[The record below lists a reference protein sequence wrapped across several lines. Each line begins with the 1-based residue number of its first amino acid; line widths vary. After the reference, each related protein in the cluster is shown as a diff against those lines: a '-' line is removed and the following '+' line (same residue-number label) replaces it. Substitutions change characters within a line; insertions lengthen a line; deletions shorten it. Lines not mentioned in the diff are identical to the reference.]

1 MGMILEY
8 IEREEALLSIL
19 LVALLF
25 AAFFFYLYRRERKWR
40 LQAENVVWEKMG
52 FQECFCDTNE
62 ECFVSLR
69 AKDLKVQYVSENFW
83 RMLGIKD
90 ETFRNDI
97 ESIVQLI
104 TPQEK
109 RRILGLLKAWP
120 QADEPV
126 IYIDTTYHK
135 LGEDV
140 LRHGKFQVWCT
151 DAGLTYLCSLR
162 DDTRE
167 AARYAQ
173 LEEKLARAYDE
184 SKQKTDFLSN
194 MSHEIRTP
202 MNGISGMLKLMRMH
216 LGDTKA
222 IEEYLGRM
230 EDLTQFLLTL
240 INDIL
245 DMSRIESGKMELEKA
260 PFDLFT
266 LAEKLDIMFRGTAEA
281 KGIIWDL
288 KMQDFDT
295 RYVLGDEMR
304 LSQVIINFIS
314 NAYKFTPAGGKVT
327 VLFRQMD
334 KINGSVHLM
343 IRVKDTGKG
352 IREDFIS
359 KIFRPFEQEDAS
371 TAHNYG
377 GSGLGMAIADRIVKL
392 MNGQILVESEEGKGS
407 EFSVYLTLP
416 IAEDKNQQIP
426 TGEFAERVSISSV
439 PGQSKAAKGDAF
451 RQTKAAADQAG
462 QIIQTGEYTEK
473 NAETFMQAR
482 QQLEYGTE
490 HAVQAEES
498 TFSLKGLRILL
509 AEDNDINAEIAMEI
523 LGMEGILLERA
534 RDGVE
539 AVSMFK
545 ESSPGT
551 YDAILMDI
559 QMPNMDGWTAAEV
572 IRKLDRKDADL
583 PILAMSANAF
593 VEDRRKS
600 AEVGMNGHI
609 NKPVDYEEVRR
620 LLGECLTSKP

>member
-1 MGMILEY
+1 MGTILEY

-19 LVALLF
+19 LAVLLL

-40 LQAENVVWEKMG
+40 LRAENVVWEEMG

-62 ECFVSLR
+62 ECFVSLQ

-83 RMLGIKD
+83 RMLGLRD
-90 ETFRNDI
+90 DTFRNDI
-97 ESIVQLI
+97 ESITQLI

-120 QADEPV
+120 QEDEPV

-135 LGEDV
+135 LGEDA
-140 LRHGKFQVWCT
+140 LRHGKLQVWRT
-151 DAGLTYLCSLR
+151 NGGSTYLCSLR

-216 LGDTKA
+216 LGDAKA
-222 IEEYLGRM
+222 IEGYLGRM

-245 DMSRIESGKMELEKA
+245 DMSRIESGKMELEKV
-260 PFDLFT
+260 PFDIFS
-266 LAEKLDIMFRGTAEA
+266 LAEKLDTMFRGTAEA
-281 KGIIWDL
+281 KGIIWEL

-314 NAYKFTPAGGKVT
+314 NANKFTPAGGKVT

-407 EFSVYLTLP
+407 EFSVYVTLP
-416 IAEDKNQQIP
+416 IAEDRNQQIP
-426 TGEFAERVSISSV
+426 TGEFAERVIISSV
-439 PGQSKAAKGDAF
+439 PGQGKAIKGDTF
-451 RQTKAAADQAG
+451 KQTKAATDQAG
-462 QIIQTGEYTEK
+462 QLTQTEQQPEK
-473 NAETFMQAR
+473 
-482 QQLEYGTE
+482 GTE
-490 HAVQAEES
+490 HATQAEES
-498 TFSLKGLRILL
+498 AFSLKGLRILL

-523 LGMEGILLERA
+523 LGMEGVLLERA

-620 LLGECLTSKP
+620 LLEECLAPKP